1 MTPSTYDPCLL
12 HNTGPNLGIVGLQTD
27 DTMFIADDDFA
38 LKESKELENAK
49 FMAKKRE
56 KLTLSSPLKFN
67 GGIVTLTNKSII
79 LTQAQQYT
87 NLCIIETLKTELSGA
102 RGKIRKRVTPKD
114 QYIAQRAR
122 GAYIASIC
130 QPEASFDLSFAAQVV
145 NPKEEDAKLLNKRL
159 KWQIDNFERGI
170 KFIKL
175 DINTL
180 QLIVF
185 TDASFGN
192 NADLT
197 SQIGYVIVL
206 ADGNNGANIIHWSSV
221 KCKRITRSVLASEL
235 YGMAL
240 GFDTGSSIKTTL
252 SKILDKSIPLA
263 ICTDSKSLFDC
274 MVKLGTTREKRLMID
289 IISLRQ
295 SYERREIAEIKWI
308 EGNTNPADAMTKSN
322 ACSA

>member
-1 MTPSTYDPCLL
+1 MS
-12 HNTGPNLGIVGLQTD
+12 
-27 DTMFIADDDFA
+27 
-38 LKESKELENAK
+38 
-49 FMAKKRE
+49 KKRE

-87 NLCIIETLKTELSGA
+87 NLCIIETLKTELPGA

-130 QPEASFDLSFAAQVV
+130 QPEASFDLLFAAQVV

-185 TDASFGN
+185 TDASFAN
-192 NADLT
+192 NADLI
-197 SQIGYVIVL
+197 SQIGYIIVL

-240 GFDTGSSIKTTL
+240 GFDTGSSIKTTF
-252 SKILDKSIPLA
+252 SKILDKSIPLV

-289 IISLRQ
+289 IMSLRQ

-322 ACSA
+322 ACSALKDLIDTNKINLKVTEWVDRC